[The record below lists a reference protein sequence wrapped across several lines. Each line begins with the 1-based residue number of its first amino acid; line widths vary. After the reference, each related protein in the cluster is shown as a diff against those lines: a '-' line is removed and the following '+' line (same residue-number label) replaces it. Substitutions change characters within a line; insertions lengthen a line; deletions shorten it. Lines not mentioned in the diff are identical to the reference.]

1 MKPGDKNMK
10 RFALL
15 LLMLTAGAAQAQDPA
30 SAVLGCMRANVPET
44 VRVDDFQFAVS
55 DRQGEARVLKGH
67 LYFRHDKPGNG
78 DPGFMHA
85 MLRIDQPNEFKGA
98 SYLVKETDDYLRDG
112 MFVYLPA
119 VRRVRRVTGSA
130 ADASLLGTSFSYF
143 DFKQFA
149 NAFGDLVASLEA
161 PETIDGRMLNVL
173 SFKTLPGAET
183 RYSGVRVWV
192 DQKSCVPLKAEFSE
206 GNKVRKRLTGSA
218 DKLKQANAYWYL
230 TEAQMEDLVDGT
242 TTIVRMN
249 KVTPGGELA
258 ARYFDATAFY
268 LGN

>member
-1 MKPGDKNMK
+1 MK

-15 LLMLTAGAAQAQDPA
+15 LMTLLATGATQAQDPA
-30 SAVLGCMRANVPET
+30 SAVLGCMRANLPET

-55 DRQGEARVLKGH
+55 DKQGESRTLKGR
-67 LYFRHDKPGNG
+67 LYFRHDKPANG

-119 VRRVRRVTGSA
+119 VRRVRRVTGTA

-149 NAFGDLVASLEA
+149 NAFGDLVPSLEA
-161 PETIDGRMLNVL
+161 PEMVDDRTLNVL
-173 SFKTLPGAET
+173 SFKMLPGAET

-192 DQKSCVPLKAEFSE
+192 DQKSCVALKAEFSD
-206 GNKVRKRLTGSA
+206 GSKVRKRLTGSA
-218 DKLKQANAYWYL
+218 SNLKQANGYWYL
-230 TEAQMEDLVDGT
+230 TEAKMEDLVDGT
-242 TTIVRMN
+242 TTILRMN
-249 KVTPGGELA
+249 KVTPGGVLA
-258 ARYFDATAFY
+258 ERYFDATAFY
-268 LGN
+268 LGQ